1 MKKFFIVLLFLAGC
15 VSTSYAASEDM
26 SVYVRQDVFEAK
38 MEAFDAKMDAFMSE
52 IRGEFKAVN
61 KQFEAVNKQFEAVN
75 KQFEA
80 LNKRIDDVY
89 LTLSNRIDDLKT
101 VIYWGISILGL
112 ILGFAIFAP
121 SLSEFLKNLRQPS
134 LTVEDV
140 KRLIAEAKLI
150 NTPQV

>member
-1 MKKFFIVLLFLAGC
+1 MKKFFIVLLFLLFLVGC
-15 VSTSYAASEDM
+15 ISASYAASEDM
-26 SVYVRQDVFEAK
+26 SVYVRKDVFEAK
-38 MEAFDAKMDAFMSE
+38 METLEAKMDAFMAE

-75 KQFEA
+75 
-80 LNKRIDDVY
+80 
-89 LTLSNRIDDLKT
+89 NRIDDLKT

-121 SLSEFLKNLRQPS
+121 SFGEFLKNLRQPS

-150 NTPQV
+150 STPQV

>member
-1 MKKFFIVLLFLAGC
+1 MKKFFIVLLFLLFLVGC
-15 VSTSYAASEDM
+15 VSASYAASDDM

-38 MEAFDAKMDAFMSE
+38 MDAFMAE
-52 IRGEFKAVN
+52 MRGEFKAI
-61 KQFEAVNKQFEAVN
+61 N

-80 LNKRIDDVY
+80 LNKRIDDVQTSLSSRIDDVY

-112 ILGFAIFAP
+112 IVGFAIFAP
-121 SLSEFLKNLRQPS
+121 SFGEFLKNLRQPS

-140 KRLIAEAKLI
+140 KRLIAEAKLTG
-150 NTPQV
+150 TPQV